1 MFEVDAVKGADEP
14 DAEADN
20 VEHELEPDALIPGPA
35 PAPVPVPIELR
46 VGCKNSCFFASCDA
60 VVIPELIDTGTGALC
75 EGEIEAF
82 EGAAEGGC
90 GILEGDDSM
99 EPVVEVDANTD
110 ADVEGCI
117 DEEAEMEAAD
127 GGTEADEGV
136 KVAAET
142 EWGCV

>member
-14 DAEADN
+14 DADVDN
-20 VEHELEPDALIPGPA
+20 VEHELEPDALIPV
-35 PAPVPVPIELR
+35 PAPVPEPFELR
-46 VGCKNSCFFASCDA
+46 LGCKNSCFFASCDA
-60 VVIPELIDTGTGALC
+60 VVIPALIDTGTGALN
-75 EGEIEAF
+75 EGETEAF

-90 GILEGDDSM
+90 GGCRALEGDDSM

-110 ADVEGCI
+110 VDVEGCI
-117 DEEAEMEAAD
+117 DEEAED